1 MMKKL
6 NLAILLLF
14 FCASAFAQMPN
25 LNLPDDPAL
34 ADEAR
39 RRFAISVDE
48 MGVKRYDS
56 AIQAVQW
63 LEKNTPLLY
72 DGLYINGYK
81 AYEEMSKKEQDA
93 AKKELYL
100 DSMMYFYDKK
110 EERFE
115 LTDREKNNRAY
126 RYYKYWKSNRAKIG
140 RGMETYA
147 VAYENIGKV
156 INNNIVS
163 YMDMVRRFRAYGNEF
178 SNNEVLE
185 VYAKVMAAIEAKEL
199 QGEDEA
205 KLERYRSAVNGL
217 LTQIIGDDLNCE
229 FIDTNLAP
237 PLDEGE
243 DVKLAK
249 KVFGLLL
256 GQSCSDSPYYLKSAL
271 MIQNSEPTTGLA
283 KVIAQKYYKDGDL
296 DNAATYYQQAVDMEE
311 DYDKKAELYLD
322 LAKLNLSAKNKADA
336 RKYALEAAK
345 LGGEAKKEA
354 YSFIGD
360 LYMNSFND
368 CKKNVSQIDDRA
380 VFMAA
385 YDMYY
390 NAGNYGGM
398 DNAKAQF
405 PTVSDVF
412 TANKQEG
419 DPIQVGCWINVTTKI
434 RTRPSE

>member
-1 MMKKL
+1 MKKL
-6 NLAILLLF
+6 NLLILTLF
-14 FCASAFAQMPN
+14 LGTTAFAQLPN
-25 LNLPDDPAL
+25 LKLPDDPQL
-34 ADEAR
+34 ADEAK

-48 MGVKRYDS
+48 MSVKRYDS
-56 AIQAVQW
+56 AVWAVQW

-81 AYEEMSKKEQDA
+81 AYEGLATDTKDEAQKGV
-93 AKKELYL
+93 YL
-100 DSMMYFYDKK
+100 DSMLYFFNKK

-126 RYYKYWKSNRAKIG
+126 RYYKYWKTDKAKIG
-140 RGMETYA
+140 DGMAAYA
-147 VAYENIGKV
+147 SAYENIGDV

-185 VYAKVMAAIEAKEL
+185 VYAQVMAAIEAKEL
-199 QGEDEA
+199 NGGDPA
-205 KLERYRSAVNGL
+205 KMERYRSTVNGL

-229 FIDTNLAP
+229 FIDKNLAP
-237 PLDEGE
+237 PLDQGE
-243 DVKLAK
+243 DIKLAK

-256 GQSCSDSPYYLKSAL
+256 GQGCSDSPYYIKSAL
-271 MIQNSEPTTGLA
+271 MIQKAEPTTGLA
-283 KVIAQKYYKDGDL
+283 KAIAQKYYRDGDME
-296 DNAATYYQQAVDMEE
+296 NASAFYMEAVNMEE
-311 DYDKKAELYLD
+311 DYDKKASLYMD
-322 LAKLNLSAKNKADA
+322 LAKLNLSKGEKNQA
-336 RKYALEAAK
+336 RKYALEAVK
-345 LGGEAKKEA
+345 LGGETEKEA

-360 LYMNSFND
+360 MYMNSYND
-368 CKKNVSQIDDRA
+368 CKKSVSQIDDRA

-390 NAGNYGGM
+390 RGGNYDGM
-398 DNAKAQF
+398 ARAKAQF

-412 TANKQEG
+412 TANKEEG
-419 DPIQVGCWINVTTKI
+419 DAISVGCWIGIETKI